1 MAVSEAILVGP
12 EAGVPHS
19 ALGIRSMVKIRG
31 EQTSG
36 AYSIVEFR
44 FQPGFFVPPHLHE
57 RTDEVSYI
65 LEGELGVMV
74 AEDEFQAGPGSFVV
88 RPKGIPHALWTARDG
103 PVRCLDIYTPAGF
116 EAFGEELA
124 RRFSAKPPTLEEIA
138 AIGRRHDVTFLPE
151 LAPRLI
157 EKYNLRLPG

>member
-1 MAVSEAILVGP
+1 MGVSEAILVRP

-19 ALGIRSMVKIRG
+19 ALGIQSNVKIKG

-36 AYSIVEFR
+36 AYSILEFT
-44 FQPGFFVPPHLHE
+44 FQPGFFVPPHVHG

-74 AEDEFQAGPGSFVV
+74 AEDEFLAGPGSFVV
-88 RPKGIPHALWTARDG
+88 RPKGIPHALWASGDR
-103 PVRCLDIYTPAGF
+103 PVRALDIYTPAGF

-124 RRFSAKPPTLEEIA
+124 RTLADKPASFEEVA

-151 LAPRLI
+151 LIPRLI
-157 EKYNLRLPG
+157 QKYNLRLPG